1 MACAQLESLHNMKRS
16 KNEDAKAFWR
26 LVSITFLGCCI
37 AFLIAFIIVV
47 LTPEKPPT
55 PVRDRLNILPD
66 EIAKYG
72 PQGYN
77 PLNTPEESVRVYVKP
92 NRHKVETDWDDLRDV
107 IENYSEDPYDVE
119 NALEEL
125 RREVEETKELIKK
138 YEKRRAR
145 RDEAKDF

>member
-1 MACAQLESLHNMKRS
+1 MKRS
-16 KNEDAKAFWR
+16 KNEDVEAFGR
-26 LVSITFLGCCI
+26 LVIITFLACCI
-37 AFLIAFIIVV
+37 AFLIALIIVA

-55 PVRDRLNILPD
+55 PVGDRLNILPD

-72 PQGYN
+72 PQGYV
-77 PLNTPEESVRVYVKP
+77 PQNTPEESVRVYVKP
-92 NRHKVETDWDDLRDV
+92 NRHREETEWDDLRDI

-145 RDEAKDF
+145 EDETKDFWTLDNREL